1 MNKVAVASG
10 DNIDESMLRSDGH
23 AEPCLA
29 IGDISSR
36 SPSMEKVL
44 RLIERASK
52 VSATVLIVGESGT
65 GKDVAANTIHRCSA
79 RRDGPFVAINCAAI
93 PETLVEA
100 ELFGYEKGAFTG
112 ASGSRVG
119 RFQAAEGGSLFI
131 DEIGDLPLTLQAK
144 LLRVLETRVVTP
156 LGGHREI
163 PVDVRI
169 IAATNRNL
177 PAMVANNLFRE
188 DLFYRLNVIAIS
200 LPPLRERLED
210 LEALAYHFLER
221 VNARNGTAVNKIA
234 SSAWEL
240 LRKYHWPGNIREL
253 LNVIERGAVLCSGNV
268 LRSDDIPHCLATGG
282 KIGLMPLGG
291 MLECPGS
298 AGTDDFPTLENLE
311 SVAISSALVRFA
323 NNRTRAANALGISVR
338 TLQRKIAARIQQ
350 IQPGTNGAAG
360 HSR

>member
-1 MNKVAVASG
+1 MNKVAVTSG
-10 DNIDESMLRSDGH
+10 GDTDGPMSRSNGCT
-23 AEPCLA
+23 EPCFA

-36 SPSMEKVL
+36 SPSMEQVL
-44 RLIERASK
+44 RLTECASK
-52 VSATVLIVGESGT
+52 VNATVLIVGESGT
-65 GKDVAANTIHRCSA
+65 GKDVVANTIHNCSA
-79 RRDGPFVAINCAAI
+79 RRSGPFVAINCAAI

-131 DEIGDLPLTLQAK
+131 DEIGDLPATLQAK

-163 PVDVRI
+163 PVDMRI

-177 PAMVANNLFRE
+177 PDMVANNLFRE

-200 LPPLRERLED
+200 LPPLRERFED
-210 LEALAYHFLER
+210 LESLAYHFLER
-221 VNARNGTAVNKIA
+221 VNARNGTAVNTIA
-234 SSAWEL
+234 PSALEL
-240 LRKYHWPGNIREL
+240 LRKYHWPGNLREL
-253 LNVIERGAVLCSGNV
+253 LNVIERGVVLCSGNV
-268 LRSDDIPHCLATGG
+268 LRCEDFPHYLAANG

-291 MLECPGS
+291 MFERPG
-298 AGTDDFPTLENLE
+298 GGRTDDFPTLENLE
-311 SVAISSALVRFA
+311 SEAIASALVRFA
-323 NNRTRAANALGISVR
+323 NNRTKAASSLGISVR

-350 IQPGTNGAAG
+350 IQPGTNGAAD